1 MILSTQPSLEDLAR
15 TLQEK
20 ERKELLE
27 KITRSISLYGKLRD
41 SIYPKEIEEEERQA
55 LIWSEIERLPW
66 LKKLSLWL
74 NTFFLSRSRE
84 EIFFNW
90 KIKTLKRI
98 IQNKQSGLI
107 SFDTG
112 TLNPK
117 LAKAFFNL
125 YVVVHPLINI
135 FQELWGTPSI
145 LENTITDLLEKK
157 IPDAKKDVFQLVPIE
172 EMGDLYAK
180 KGEKSI
186 IFPEIRRRI
195 DSYVDSIPESLFSV
209 IEKQILPV
217 YNIKD
222 VVLFPFNSFFKLFRF
237 SDNQDT
243 KEPTFKKASAKLA
256 LEHLEKIYYAVY
268 IAGKSEDTLNIDKDF
283 AENLC
288 NSLGMREKNKTEG
301 VGELLPEIT
310 GEFFLNKINQIIAE
324 AKSFYF
330 NIPLAEII
338 RFIRKDPYY
347 QLLVYTPRIH
357 LKEFYQSALKIR
369 FLNDVE
375 KNMTE
380 IQRRVIQRKIGE
392 LFRGKN
398 PSNLFYYREYAGIDY
413 KKMGLTHF
421 SRIKSLNLLFNY
433 LKVFYRSQLLE
444 TIRILNLGT
453 AQVNRVTLNKLLQ
466 HAANLEDLE
475 DKIKQF
481 DLTLSPDEEDGKLFH
496 RLRAMLNIDSKH
508 RTIYL
513 NLISRKDEEV
523 EELIRRATENFS
535 GVKDIFEGILSGTN
549 RNPKTGTDIH
559 FHIGGERLTVKEILE
574 KQISHIESFLSL
586 LYHLSRIEKESF

>member
-180 KGEKSI
+180 RERK
-186 IFPEIRRRI
+186 
-195 DSYVDSIPESLFSV
+195 V
-209 IEKQILPV
+209 
-217 YNIKD
+217 
-222 VVLFPFNSFFKLFRF
+222 SFFRK
-237 SDNQDT
+237 
-243 KEPTFKKASAKLA
+243 
-256 LEHLEKIYYAVY
+256 Y
-268 IAGKSEDTLNIDKDF
+268 ED
-283 AENLC
+283 
-288 NSLGMREKNKTEG
+288 
-301 VGELLPEIT
+301 
-310 GEFFLNKINQIIAE
+310 
-324 AKSFYF
+324 
-330 NIPLAEII
+330 
-338 RFIRKDPYY
+338 
-347 QLLVYTPRIH
+347 
-357 LKEFYQSALKIR
+357 
-369 FLNDVE
+369 
-375 KNMTE
+375 
-380 IQRRVIQRKIGE
+380 
-392 LFRGKN
+392 
-398 PSNLFYYREYAGIDY
+398 
-413 KKMGLTHF
+413 
-421 SRIKSLNLLFNY
+421 
-433 LKVFYRSQLLE
+433 
-444 TIRILNLGT
+444 
-453 AQVNRVTLNKLLQ
+453 
-466 HAANLEDLE
+466 
-475 DKIKQF
+475 
-481 DLTLSPDEEDGKLFH
+481 
-496 RLRAMLNIDSKH
+496 
-508 RTIYL
+508 
-513 NLISRKDEEV
+513 
-523 EELIRRATENFS
+523 ELIAMSIQSR
-535 GVKDIFEGILSGTN
+535 N
-549 RNPKTGTDIH
+549 R
-559 FHIGGERLTVKEILE
+559 
-574 KQISHIESFLSL
+574 SSL
-586 LYHLSRIEKESF
+586 